1 MKVGIFMGSKSDLD
15 TVSAAFGILDE
26 FGVEYEYN
34 ILSAHRTPAQVI
46 NKITEL
52 EEKGAKVFIG
62 AAGMAAHLS
71 GVIAAHTHK
80 PVLGIPLGGGA
91 MGGMDSLLS
100 TVQMPKGVPV
110 ATFAVGKSGAI
121 NAAIFAVQILS
132 SSDSEL
138 SKKFDAYRRKMTDD
152 VVEINNSK

>member
-1 MKVGIFMGSKSDLD
+1 MGSKSDLE
-15 TVSAAFGILDE
+15 TVSAAFRILDE
-26 FGVEYEYN
+26 FGIEYEYN

-91 MGGMDSLLS
+91 MGAWILYYLQFKCQRESLWQLLQLANLEQS
-100 TVQMPKGVPV
+100 MPQFLPC
-110 ATFAVGKSGAI
+110 
-121 NAAIFAVQILS
+121 
-132 SSDSEL
+132 
-138 SKKFDAYRRKMTDD
+138 KFFHHQTM
-152 VVEINNSK
+152 S

>member
-26 FGVEYEYN
+26 FGIEYEYN

-71 GVIAAHTHK
+71 GVIAAILINLFWES
-80 PVLGIPLGGGA
+80 PWAVEPWGA
-91 MGGMDSLLS
+91 WILYYLQFKCQRESLWQLLQLANLEQS
-100 TVQMPKGVPV
+100 MPQFLPC
-110 ATFAVGKSGAI
+110 
-121 NAAIFAVQILS
+121 
-132 SSDSEL
+132 
-138 SKKFDAYRRKMTDD
+138 KFFHHQTM
-152 VVEINNSK
+152 S